1 MARAG
6 QATAD
11 ELLAAL
17 ARAGA
22 APEAE
27 DLRAPETGL
36 VMVRGR
42 IGGDGRPFNAGEA
55 TVTRA
60 AVRLPGGETGFAY
73 HLGRDRA
80 RARLAAILDAH
91 WQRPEARPPSRR
103 RWRRSPAAGRRRRT
117 GRPARRR
124 PPGSTS
130 SPWRGARIDGAT
142 LAPGFADPVH
152 EGQAVFRAAMDALA
166 PARPDRGPSSPTS
179 RRPPL

>member
-1 MARAG
+1 MPDLAARRRAMALAG
-6 QATAD
+6 AATPG

-17 ARAGA
+17 ARVGA
-22 APEAE
+22 ATEAE

-91 WQRPEARPPSRR
+91 WQRPETRP
-103 RWRRSPAAGRRRRT
+103 ALEAALAEIAGRRADA
-117 GRPARRR
+117 ARQA
-124 PPGSTS
+124 
-130 SPWRGARIDGAT
+130 ARKAAATRVNFFT
-142 LAPGFADPVH
+142 LA
-152 EGQAVFRAAMDALA
+152 
-166 PARPDRGPSSPTS
+166 RGED
-179 RRPPL
+179 

>member
-6 QATAD
+6 QASAD

-42 IGGDGRPFNAGEA
+42 IGGDGRPFNAGET

-91 WQRPEARPPSRR
+91 WQRPEARP
-103 RWRRSPAAGRRRRT
+103 ALEAALAEIAGRRAEAAQRA
-117 GRPARRR
+117 ARKAAATRV
-124 PPGSTS
+124 TFF
-130 SPWRGARIDGAT
+130 T
-142 LAPGFADPVH
+142 LA
-152 EGQAVFRAAMDALA
+152 
-166 PARPDRGPSSPTS
+166 RGED
-179 RRPPL
+179 

>member
-1 MARAG
+1 MPSASQTPPDPGMPDLAMRRRAMARAG
-6 QATAD
+6 AATET
-11 ELLAAL
+11 ELRAAL
-17 ARAGA
+17 AQAGV

-73 HLGRDRA
+73 HLGRDRT

-91 WQRPEARPPSRR
+91 WQRPEARPALDAALAGIAERR
-103 RWRRSPAAGRRRRT
+103 AHAAALA
-117 GRPARRR
+117 ARKVAATRVNFF
-124 PPGSTS
+124 
-130 SPWRGARIDGAT
+130 T
-142 LAPGFADPVH
+142 LA
-152 EGQAVFRAAMDALA
+152 
-166 PARPDRGPSSPTS
+166 RGED
-179 RRPPL
+179 

>member
-6 QATAD
+6 QASAD

-91 WQRPEARPPSRR
+91 WQRPEARP
-103 RWRRSPAAGRRRRT
+103 ALEAALAEIAGRRVEAAQRA
-117 GRPARRR
+117 ARKAAATRV
-124 PPGSTS
+124 TFF
-130 SPWRGARIDGAT
+130 T
-142 LAPGFADPVH
+142 LA
-152 EGQAVFRAAMDALA
+152 
-166 PARPDRGPSSPTS
+166 RGED
-179 RRPPL
+179 

>member
-1 MARAG
+1 MPSASQTPPEPGMPDLAARRRAMALAG
-6 QATAD
+6 QASVD
-11 ELLAAL
+11 DLRAAL

-22 APEAE
+22 AAEAE

-91 WQRPEARPPSRR
+91 WQRPDARP
-103 RWRRSPAAGRRRRT
+103 ALEAALAEIAGRRAAAAQRA
-117 GRPARRR
+117 ARKAAATRVNFF
-124 PPGSTS
+124 
-130 SPWRGARIDGAT
+130 T
-142 LAPGFADPVH
+142 LA
-152 EGQAVFRAAMDALA
+152 
-166 PARPDRGPSSPTS
+166 RGED
-179 RRPPL
+179 

>member
-1 MARAG
+1 MPSASQTPPGPGMPDLAPRQRAMARAG
-6 QATAD
+6 QASAD

-91 WQRPEARPPSRR
+91 WQRPEARPALE
-103 RWRRSPAAGRRRRT
+103 AALAEIAGHRAEAAQRA
-117 GRPARRR
+117 ARKAAATRV
-124 PPGSTS
+124 TFF
-130 SPWRGARIDGAT
+130 T
-142 LAPGFADPVH
+142 LA
-152 EGQAVFRAAMDALA
+152 
-166 PARPDRGPSSPTS
+166 RGED
-179 RRPPL
+179 

>member
-1 MARAG
+1 MPSASQTPPEPGMPDRAARRRALALAG
-6 QATAD
+6 QASVD
-11 ELLAAL
+11 DLRAAL

-22 APEAE
+22 AIEAE

-73 HLGRDRA
+73 HLGRDRI

-91 WQRPEARPPSRR
+91 WQHPDARP
-103 RWRRSPAAGRRRRT
+103 ALDAALAEIAGRRAEAAQRA
-117 GRPARRR
+117 ARKAAATRVNFF
-124 PPGSTS
+124 
-130 SPWRGARIDGAT
+130 T
-142 LAPGFADPVH
+142 LA
-152 EGQAVFRAAMDALA
+152 
-166 PARPDRGPSSPTS
+166 RGED
-179 RRPPL
+179 

>member
-1 MARAG
+1 MPDLAARRRAMALAG
-6 QATAD
+6 QASVD
-11 ELLAAL
+11 DLRAAL

-22 APEAE
+22 AAEAE

-91 WQRPEARPPSRR
+91 WQRPDARP
-103 RWRRSPAAGRRRRT
+103 ALEAALAEIAGRRAAAAQRA
-117 GRPARRR
+117 ARKAAATRVNFF
-124 PPGSTS
+124 
-130 SPWRGARIDGAT
+130 T
-142 LAPGFADPVH
+142 LA
-152 EGQAVFRAAMDALA
+152 
-166 PARPDRGPSSPTS
+166 RGED
-179 RRPPL
+179 

>member
-1 MARAG
+1 MPSASQTPPEPGMPDRAARRRAMALAG
-6 QATAD
+6 QASVD
-11 ELLAAL
+11 DLRAAL

-22 APEAE
+22 TAEAE

-73 HLGRDRA
+73 HLGRDRI

-91 WQRPEARPPSRR
+91 WQRPDARP
-103 RWRRSPAAGRRRRT
+103 ALDAALAEIAGRRAEAAQRA
-117 GRPARRR
+117 ARKAAATRVNFF
-124 PPGSTS
+124 
-130 SPWRGARIDGAT
+130 T
-142 LAPGFADPVH
+142 LA
-152 EGQAVFRAAMDALA
+152 
-166 PARPDRGPSSPTS
+166 RGED
-179 RRPPL
+179 

>member
-1 MARAG
+1 MPDLAPRQRAMARAG
-6 QATAD
+6 QASAD

-91 WQRPEARPPSRR
+91 WQRPEARP
-103 RWRRSPAAGRRRRT
+103 ALEAALAEIAGRRAEAAQRA
-117 GRPARRR
+117 ARKAAATRV
-124 PPGSTS
+124 TFF
-130 SPWRGARIDGAT
+130 T
-142 LAPGFADPVH
+142 LA
-152 EGQAVFRAAMDALA
+152 
-166 PARPDRGPSSPTS
+166 RGED
-179 RRPPL
+179 

>member
-1 MARAG
+1 MPDPSARRQAMERAG
-6 QATAD
+6 QASPA

-17 ARAGA
+17 AGAGI

-27 DLRAPETGL
+27 DLRPSETGL

-73 HLGRDRA
+73 HLGRDRD

-91 WQRPEARPPSRR
+91 WQRPEARPALD
-103 RWRRSPAAGRRRRT
+103 AALAAIA
-117 GRPARRR
+117 ARRAEAAR
-124 PPGSTS
+124 Q
-130 SPWRGARIDGAT
+130 GARKVAATRVNFFT
-142 LAPGFADPVH
+142 LA
-152 EGQAVFRAAMDALA
+152 
-166 PARPDRGPSSPTS
+166 RGED
-179 RRPPL
+179 

>member
-1 MARAG
+1 MPSASQTPPEPGMPDLAARRRAMALAG
-6 QATAD
+6 AATPG

-22 APEAE
+22 ATEAE

-91 WQRPEARPPSRR
+91 WQRPDARP
-103 RWRRSPAAGRRRRT
+103 ALEAALAEIAGRRAAAAQRA
-117 GRPARRR
+117 ARKAAATRVNFF
-124 PPGSTS
+124 
-130 SPWRGARIDGAT
+130 T
-142 LAPGFADPVH
+142 LA
-152 EGQAVFRAAMDALA
+152 
-166 PARPDRGPSSPTS
+166 RGED
-179 RRPPL
+179 

>member
-1 MARAG
+1 MPSASQTPPEPGMPDLAARRRAMALAG
-6 QATAD
+6 QASVD
-11 ELLAAL
+11 DLRAAL

-22 APEAE
+22 AAEAE

-91 WQRPEARPPSRR
+91 WQRPDARP
-103 RWRRSPAAGRRRRT
+103 ALDAALAEIAGRRAAAAQRA
-117 GRPARRR
+117 ARKAAATRVNFF
-124 PPGSTS
+124 
-130 SPWRGARIDGAT
+130 T
-142 LAPGFADPVH
+142 LA
-152 EGQAVFRAAMDALA
+152 
-166 PARPDRGPSSPTS
+166 RGED
-179 RRPPL
+179 